1 MVVFGFFFSFWFFFF
16 LSGTLS
22 FTVATSITFSSY
34 IEFRRKAHGMT
45 SGNATTKEK
54 NETYDERFTPRSPHA
69 RAPRTS
75 RFVFAAFTRSHVH
88 DALFCFVLFFVS
100 FSLPLAGRA
109 GNCSNCRQ
117 KCVRLAYRN
126 LCDGCAKKRKLCP
139 GCMKPPELAELADGE
154 GAPEDNDDE
163 EGASTDE
170 EDLDGVVITHLSDN
184 EDDDGEDRNR

>member
-45 SGNATTKEK
+45 SGNATIKEK
-54 NETYDERFTPRSPHA
+54 NESYDERFTPRSPHA
-69 RAPRTS
+69 RRAS
-75 RFVFAAFTRSHVH
+75 CSLRSHVPTFTTYCFV
-88 DALFCFVLFFVS
+88 FCFVLFT
-100 FSLPLAGRA
+100 LPLAGRA

-184 EDDDGEDRNR
+184 EDDNGEDRDRNR